1 MLAIINSCGVLG
13 MDGFRIS
20 VEADVSSGLPA
31 FEIVGLPDA
40 TVKESKERVRAAIRN
55 SGFEFPLRRITVN
68 LAPADVRKEGASLDL
83 PIALAILCATGQVD
97 ANLVAD
103 AAFVG
108 ELSLEGVLRPI
119 NGALAMA
126 DSLSRIEGIER
137 LFLPEENAAEAALVG
152 SPAAYPLACLKELV
166 YGLQGVDALPQAM
179 ARQTAADMP
188 AEESIPDMAEVRGQ
202 EGVKR
207 ALEVAAAG
215 GHNLLM
221 VGSPGSGKTMLAKR
235 MPGIMPPLSFAE
247 SMEVTRLYSIAG
259 LLPRGGGLVGQ
270 RPYRAP
276 HHGASAASLVG
287 GGANPRP
294 GEISL
299 AHRGVLFLDELPEF
313 HRDVLESLRQ
323 PLEDGRVVVA
333 RVNSRVEFPAQFQ
346 LIAALNPCPC
356 GYYGDTLKPCHCTPL
371 QRQRYLQ
378 KISGPLLDR
387 IDIQIEVPRVRYD
400 QLKNRRGE
408 ETSHSIRQRVIAA
421 REVQARRFADRP
433 GMINALMSHA
443 DTEKYCIMD
452 EAAQELLA
460 ESFRLLQMSAR
471 AHDRILKVARTIADL
486 GGAEVIGVEH
496 IAEAIQYRNLDRE
509 QF

>member
-1 MLAIINSCGVLG
+1 MLAIISSCGVLG

-20 VEADVSSGLPA
+20 VEADVSSGLPG

-97 ANLVAD
+97 ASLVAD

-108 ELSLEGVLRPI
+108 ELSLEGLLRPI

-126 DSLSRIEGIER
+126 DSLSRIEGISR

-152 SPAAYPLACLKELV
+152 VPAAYPLKDLKQLV
-166 YGLQGVDALPQAM
+166 YGLQGVDALPAPM
-179 ARQTAADMP
+179 ARQTAADLP
-188 AEESIPDMAEVRGQ
+188 AEENIPDMAEVRGQ

-235 MPGIMPPLSFAE
+235 MPGIMPPLTFAE

-276 HHGASAASLVG
+276 
-287 GGANPRP
+287 R
-294 GEISL
+294 
-299 AHRGVLFLDELPEF
+299 
-313 HRDVLESLRQ
+313 
-323 PLEDGRVVVA
+323 
-333 RVNSRVEFPAQFQ
+333 SRLSP
-346 LIAALNPCPC
+346 
-356 GYYGDTLKPCHCTPL
+356 
-371 QRQRYLQ
+371 
-378 KISGPLLDR
+378 
-387 IDIQIEVPRVRYD
+387 
-400 QLKNRRGE
+400 
-408 ETSHSIRQRVIAA
+408 
-421 REVQARRFADRP
+421 
-433 GMINALMSHA
+433 
-443 DTEKYCIMD
+443 
-452 EAAQELLA
+452 
-460 ESFRLLQMSAR
+460 
-471 AHDRILKVARTIADL
+471 
-486 GGAEVIGVEH
+486 
-496 IAEAIQYRNLDRE
+496 
-509 QF
+509 